1 MQDHSNHIPLQEISD
16 EITGR
21 SGVKLY
27 MLRADLNHPQISGNK
42 LFKLKYNLEEAR
54 RSGKDSILTFGG
66 AFSNHIAA
74 TAAAGKEYGFRTI
87 GIIRGDE
94 TEELNPTLRFAKEQG
109 MQLYFVNREH
119 YKQKENPGFLNTVL
133 PDFLYDPINLY
144 TIPEGAANIAG
155 IKGCSEIINHISIPF
170 DRICCPCG
178 TGTTLAGI
186 ILSLKEGQEAT
197 GFQVLK
203 GEGYMKA
210 EVQRWLNEFQFSA
223 GNWNINED
231 YHFGGYA
238 KVKPEL
244 LHFIEQFE
252 KSHNIPLDFIYTGK
266 MMYGIY
272 DLLQKGFFKNKET
285 IVAVHTGGLQGN
297 SGFANLILK

>member
-16 EITGR
+16 EITCR

-54 RSGKDSILTFGG
+54 KNGMDSILTFGG

-87 GIIRGDE
+87 GIIRGDK
-94 TEELNPTLRFAKEQG
+94 TEELNPTLRFAEEQG
-109 MQLYFVNREH
+109 MELHFVDREQ
-119 YKQKENPGFLNTVL
+119 YRQKND
-133 PDFLYDPINLY
+133 PDFLNSLRQRFSDPFI
-144 TIPEGAANIAG
+144 IPEGGANVPG
-155 IKGCSEIINHISIPF
+155 IKGCMEITGRIPVSF
-170 DRICCPCG
+170 DKICCPCG

-186 ILSLKEGQEAT
+186 ILSLKSGQEAI

-203 GEGYMKA
+203 GEGYIKA
-210 EVQRWLNEFQFSA
+210 EVQRWLKEFESTANNWSTNE
-223 GNWNINED
+223 E
-231 YHFGGYA
+231 YHFGAYA

-252 KSHNIPLDFIYTGK
+252 KTHNIPLDFVYTGK

-272 DLLQKGFFKNKET
+272 DLLQKGYFKTGET

-297 SGFANLILK
+297 SGFAKLI